1 MHDIKAFFKSI
12 NFTSINQ
19 DLEEMTIDK
28 VILNKKEEVFNVYL
42 HSKKVLPIT
51 DIDALREASLNK
63 IKGEYKCNIYITYD
77 EIKDAD
83 CLDYIK
89 EIVKRLTIKK
99 PSLISLVEC
108 VPVIDDD
115 IIIFEVMSPAE
126 EEQVK
131 KEEAN
136 IRKVLA
142 DYGFKDYFITT
153 KLNEELRKN
162 VALELESVQ
171 APILYQEVVREF
183 VPGNIIIGKSIV
195 KEPVAISSINNVGRN
210 MTVEGYV
217 ESVSLL
223 ERENINI
230 ITLSINDNSK
240 SIMAKIFQKDK
251 EEYLKIRDVFKED
264 EWFRLNGNVDFDSYS
279 KCLALSVRN
288 VEKIENREII
298 IAQNEDPNIIL
309 GSHVE
314 GEITKLE
321 NILGASENVIIEGYV
336 FGEDLLEKD
345 TINIMTLKVSDDTS
359 SILAKVFKKNKKE
372 FALIKNGIKG
382 AVKKGKWF
390 RLSGNVEFDNYSHE
404 MVLQL
409 WNIEIIE
416 AKGEEIKDTAEV
428 KRVELHAHTMMST
441 MDGVIDAKALVKQ
454 ALKLGHK
461 AVAVTDHNAV
471 QSYPD
476 LFHAVCDAN
485 KGKTGSDRFKVL
497 YGAELNVVNDDI
509 DFIYNLKEYDLL
521 GQEYVVFDTET
532 TGFYVGS
539 DQMIE
544 IGAVKIKNGEITDR
558 FDEFIDPKRPLPQK
572 IIDLTCITDD
582 MLAGHESE
590 EVVTKKFLAW
600 TGDLPMVAH
609 NAKFDIGFISAAC
622 SKYNLGEFTNT
633 VLDTMSMAR
642 MLHPEWPNHKLTT
655 LVRRYK
661 IEWDEDAHHR
671 ADYDAEGTAH
681 AFHKM
686 CEELDSRNIE
696 TTTKLFN
703 SVDINELI
711 KFSFPFHLCCLV
723 QNKVG
728 LKNLFKIISY
738 ANTTYL
744 FKNSEPKLP
753 RGELKKLREGLLIG
767 SGCINGEIFE
777 EAKTK
782 DDEELANLMRFYD
795 YIEVQP
801 ISAFK
806 HLLQMESS
814 GFHSMHDLEEHL
826 KKIIRV
832 ARDAGKMV
840 VATSDAHY
848 LTPKDKIYRDII
860 IAQKSNGKLHPLNK
874 RGIEQ
879 PDMHIRTTD
888 EMLEEFAFL
897 GSDLAYE
904 IVVTNPNKIA
914 DMIEEVEV
922 IIQTGGVPFS
932 PRIENSVETVTEM
945 VYKKAAL
952 WYGDP
957 LPLNI
962 EERISK
968 ELYGDAVLD
977 SIKARLEREEH
988 LSGEELTTKAFSLL
1002 HETILKGF
1010 DEVKRVVKDE
1020 LVLKLEGEHASKLA
1034 ELEEKMN
1041 NGEVLDKEEVEAQL
1055 KTLKETDPLADI
1067 DKKVKKTLGGIIG
1080 GGFDVIYLIAQKLVK
1095 KSNDDGFL
1103 VGSRGSV
1110 GSSFVATMMGITE
1123 VNALPPH
1130 YRCKNCKYSSF
1141 ENEEGTPLGSIY
1153 KSGFDLPDKACPKC
1167 GTLLTKDGQDMPFAT
1182 FLGFN
1187 ADKVPDIDLNFSDL
1201 NQAAAHDY
1209 TKVLFGVDNV
1219 YRAGTIGTVAEKT
1232 AFGFVRG
1239 YAEQKGI
1246 VLNNTEIERLAKGC
1260 TGVKRTTGQHPGG
1273 IVVIPG
1279 YMDVFD
1285 FTPFQYPAEDIDAA
1299 WRTTHFDYHAIDE
1312 DVLKLDILGHTDPT
1326 QLRMIQDLTGI
1337 DVTTVPMDDKE
1348 TMGIFLSPEPLGVTA
1363 DAIMNETGTL
1373 GVPEFG
1379 TPFTIGMLRDTKPK
1393 TFAELI
1399 KISGLSHGTDVW
1411 LGNAQEL
1418 IRNNIVPFSDVI
1430 GCRDDIM
1437 VYLMYNGMEPIKAFK
1452 IMEFVRKGKASK
1464 DPEGWAKFKA
1474 EMVDAGIADWYINS
1488 CEKIK
1493 YMFPK
1498 AHAAAYV
1505 MSAFRIAYFKVHMPG
1520 VYYATYF
1527 STRFDD
1533 FELETMVKGYDAIR
1547 ARMNEIINKGY
1558 NATNK
1563 ETSVLE
1569 TLKLSLEAT
1578 ARGFKFGN
1586 IDIEASDGKNFILD
1600 DDGVTL
1606 ICPFRTLDGLGD
1618 SVASKIIEE
1627 RNIKPFYSIED
1638 FGLRGHVNGTT
1649 IDKLRSLGVFGN
1661 LPETS
1666 QLSLFDM

>member
-1 MHDIKAFFKSI
+1 MHDIHSFFQSI
-12 NFTSINQ
+12 NFVPETSNFDEI
-19 DLEEMTIDK
+19 EIEK
-28 VILNKKEEVFNVYL
+28 VVLNKKEEVFNIYL
-42 HSKKVLPIT
+42 HNKKVLPIKE
-51 DIDALREASLNK
+51 IDALLEASKNK
-63 IKGEYKCNIYITYD
+63 INGEYKCNIMINYD
-77 EIKDAD
+77 EVTEEE

-89 EIVKRLTIKK
+89 TIVKRLVDKK
-99 PSLISLVEC
+99 PSLISLVERT
-108 VPVIDDD
+108 PLIDDD

-126 EEQVK
+126 EENIK
-131 KEEAN
+131 KEENN
-136 IRKVLA
+136 ILKILNE
-142 DYGFKDYFITT
+142 YGLKDFFITT
-153 KLNEELRKN
+153 KLNEELREN
-162 VALELESVQ
+162 VSKELEEVQ
-171 APILYQEVVREF
+171 APIEYKEIVREF
-183 VPGNIIIGKSIV
+183 TPGSIILGKAIT
-195 KEPVAISSINNVGRN
+195 KEPVSIVSINNVGRN
-210 MTVEGYV
+210 ITIEGYI
-217 ESVSLL
+217 ESISVL

-230 ITLSINDNSK
+230 ITINVNDNSK
-240 SIMAKIFQKDK
+240 SMLTKAFFKDK
-251 EEYLKIRDVFKED
+251 DEYLKIKEVLKED
-264 EWFRLNGNVDFDSYS
+264 DWFRLNGNIDFDSYS
-279 KCLALSVRN
+279 KCLAMSIRN
-288 VEKIENREII
+288 IERIENREII
-298 IAQNEDPNIIL
+298 IPQNENPNIIL
-309 GSHVE
+309 GEHKE
-314 GEITKLE
+314 GSITPLE
-321 NILGASENVIIEGYV
+321 NILGAEENIIVEAYV
-336 FGEDLLEKD
+336 FGDELLEKD
-345 TINIMTLKVSDDTS
+345 TINIMTLKISDNTN

-382 AVKKGKWF
+382 AMKKGKWF
-390 RLSGNVEFDNYSHE
+390 RFSGNVEFDNYSHE

-409 WNIEIIE
+409 WNIEIIDS
-416 AKGEEIKDTAEV
+416 KEEKIVDNAEI

-441 MDGVIDAKALVKQ
+441 MDGVIEAKSLVSH

-461 AVAVTDHNAV
+461 AIAVTDHNAV

-476 LFHAVCDAN
+476 LFHAVNDVN
-485 KGKTGSDRFKVL
+485 KGKTGDERFKVL

-509 DFIYNLKEYDLL
+509 DFIFNLKEYDLL

-544 IGAVKIKNGEITDR
+544 IGAVKIKDGEILDR

-582 MLAGHESE
+582 MLAGHDSE
-590 EVVTKKFLAW
+590 EEVTKRFLEW

-622 SKYNLGEFTNT
+622 NKYNLGEFNNT

-703 SVDINELI
+703 SVDTNELI

-723 QNKVG
+723 KNKVG

-782 DDEELANLMRFYD
+782 DDEELANLIGFYD

-814 GFHSMHDLEEHL
+814 GFKTMNDLEEHL

-832 ARDAGKMV
+832 ARDAGKLV

-879 PDMHIRTTD
+879 PDMHIRTTE
-888 EMLEEFAFL
+888 EMLQEFAFL
-897 GSDLAYE
+897 GKDLAYE
-904 IVVTNPNKIA
+904 IVVLNTNKIA

-945 VYKKAAL
+945 VYKKAAD

-957 LPLNI
+957 LPQNI

-968 ELYGDAVLD
+968 ELYGDSVLE

-988 LSGEELTTKAFSLL
+988 LSGDELTTKAFRIL

-1010 DEVKRVVKDE
+1010 EEVKRVIKDE
-1020 LVLKLEGEHASKLA
+1020 LVLKIEKEHHAKIE
-1034 ELEEKMN
+1034 ELEEKIKN
-1041 NGEVLDKEEVEAQL
+1041 ADACEKEALEAEL
-1055 KTLKETDPLADI
+1055 KTEKETDPLADI

-1123 VNALPPH
+1123 VNALSPH

-1141 ENEEGTPLGSIY
+1141 EDENGTSYGSIY

-1167 GTLLTKDGQDMPFAT
+1167 GTFMTKDGQDMPFAT

-1232 AFGFVRG
+1232 AFGYVRG

-1246 VLNNTEIERLAKGC
+1246 ILNNAEIERLAKGC

-1348 TMGIFLSPEPLGVTA
+1348 TMGIFLSPEPLGVTKEQ
-1363 DAIMNETGTL
+1363 IMNETGTL

-1379 TPFTIGMLRDTKPK
+1379 TPFTIGMLVDTKPK

-1437 VYLMYNGMEPIKAFK
+1437 VYLMYNGMAPIKAFK

-1474 EMVDAGIADWYINS
+1474 EMTEAGIADWYINS

-1520 VYYATYF
+1520 IYYATYF

-1533 FELETMVKGYDAIR
+1533 FELETMVKGYDAIK
-1547 ARMNEIINKGY
+1547 ARMNEIMNKGY

-1563 ETSVLE
+1563 ESSVLE
-1569 TLKLSLEAT
+1569 TLKLALEAT

-1586 IDIEASDGKNFILD
+1586 IDIEKSDGKNFILA
-1600 DDGVTL
+1600 DDGITL

-1618 SVASKIIEE
+1618 SVAAKIIEE

-1638 FGLRGHVNGTT
+1638 FGMRGHVNGTT
-1649 IDKLRSLGVFGN
+1649 IDKLKSLGVFGN

-1666 QLSLFDM
+1666 QLSLFDF